1 MTSTSEQDTQ
11 PFFNENITPLP
22 QNTTIPITSGTCD
35 EPKMQKTTSTTIL
48 STAKECDQ
56 LIPVSLTDDN
66 CPDPKS
72 WLHPQDPGKKSDT
85 LKAIAINKETSAEQ
99 DTHPFIKENATHSLK
114 STTISINSGTCDD
127 SMQDTTSTN
136 LSSCTTKEYNWQIP
150 VLVIDDSSPDPKSW
164 LHLQD
169 PASSRLY
176 LL

>member
-1 MTSTSEQDTQ
+1 MWWTK
-11 PFFNENITPLP
+11 
-22 QNTTIPITSGTCD
+22 NTKNNFHYHIIYY
-35 EPKMQKTTSTTIL
+35 
-48 STAKECDQ
+48 KECDQ
-56 LIPVSLTDDN
+56 QIPVSVTDDN

-72 WLHPQDPGKKSDT
+72 RLHPQDPGKKSDT
-85 LKAIAINKETSAEQ
+85 LKAKAINKETSAEQ

-136 LSSCTTKEYNWQIP
+136 LSSGITKEYNWQIP

-176 LL
+176 LLWNCSQFEFL